1 MKRQSVSCFS
11 ERSLQ
16 SELIKSYK
24 QWLTAPQEKENAM
37 GQFKDYVNTMATIK
51 QENGEKYFLLK
62 KKFYT
67 EYFTNNYPPP
77 PPRPTVIAL
86 CPSRTQ
92 LQASELRSP
101 ALASSLWYLV
111 NGNTSHSLLDEVTAG
126 WAPVSRSVS
135 SASRQLPSIPA
146 QPQPASGHNS
156 LGWGCPLWPRLLLR
170 LQQTG
175 FCGQSEVRSDE

>member
-1 MKRQSVSCFS
+1 MKRKSVSCFS

-24 QWLTAPQEKENAM
+24 RWLFAPQEKENAM

-77 PPRPTVIAL
+77 APFDR
-86 CPSRTQ
+86 
-92 LQASELRSP
+92 
-101 ALASSLWYLV
+101 LWQQC
-111 NGNTSHSLLDEVTAG
+111 THSK
-126 WAPVSRSVS
+126 
-135 SASRQLPSIPA
+135 Q
-146 QPQPASGHNS
+146 
-156 LGWGCPLWPRLLLR
+156 
-170 LQQTG
+170 
-175 FCGQSEVRSDE
+175 

>member
-24 QWLTAPQEKENAM
+24 RWLTAPQEKENAM
-37 GQFKDYVNTMATIK
+37 GQFKDYVNTLATIK

-67 EYFTNNYPPP
+67 EYFTNIYPPP
-77 PPRPTVIAL
+77 APFDSFNSDNSAHTENNNGYYLARKPSSSGYQDLQSLAL

-92 LQASELRSP
+92 LQVS
-101 ALASSLWYLV
+101 
-111 NGNTSHSLLDEVTAG
+111 AG
-126 WAPVSRSVS
+126 LNI
-135 SASRQLPSIPA
+135 LP
-146 QPQPASGHNS
+146 
-156 LGWGCPLWPRLLLR
+156 
-170 LQQTG
+170 
-175 FCGQSEVRSDE
+175 F